1 MQPIIPV
8 DEKKSG
14 VYQGPPIHSDPQSAP
29 PVNLIR
35 TMKSDAETAIKN
47 QNETAVSIALAEQKK
62 REEAQRAVL
71 AVEAAKIAAQTQK
84 TPPQTPGSPMSPAP
98 LPKAPKKIGRFVFLL
113 TVLMILSVLGMA
125 YLFLL
130 PQLGR
135 VKLPS
140 VSLPSFPKESKLLS
154 TSTPVVPKRD
164 EVVASSTSATPSEKR
179 FNIAGATLAQITS
192 MVASE
197 KSKGTLAGS
206 LKNLIFTE
214 GEGATII
221 SASRLLSFTNAQ
233 APDMLMRSLDNKI
246 TVGFFGETNGGATPF
261 IILKVTAHDTSLAGM
276 LDWENSLPLYFDTFF
291 GTTIK
296 KDPRSLLKFHDLVI
310 LKKDTRVLDVP
321 FGGTLGY
328 AFANQNTIVIA
339 GSRTALEALLPLA
352 EKN

>member
-1 MQPIIPV
+1 MQPIVPV

-62 REEAQRAVL
+62 REEAQRAIL
-71 AVEAAKIAAQTQK
+71 AAKAEQLAAQTQK
-84 TPPQTPGSPMSPAP
+84 APPQTPGSPMSPVP

-113 TVLMILSVLGMA
+113 IVLMILSLLGLA
-125 YLFLL
+125 YIFLL

-140 VSLPSFPKESKLLS
+140 VSLPSFPKESKLSS
-154 TSTPVVPKRD
+154 TSTPVVPKRH
-164 EVVASSTSATPSEKR
+164 EAVASSTPSEKR
-179 FNIAGATLAQITS
+179 FNIAGASLAQITT

-214 GEGATII
+214 GEGQAII

-233 APDMLMRSLDNKI
+233 APDMLTRSLDNKI
-246 TVGFFGETNGGATPF
+246 TVGFFGETNGGASPF

-276 LDWENSLPLYFDTFF
+276 LDWEDSLPRYFDAFF

-296 KDPRSLLKFHDLVI
+296 KDPRTSLRFHDLVI
-310 LKKDTRVLDVP
+310 LKKDTRVLEVP

-328 AFANQNTIVIA
+328 AFANENTIVIA